1 MKSAVQD
8 VTDLEL
14 VEQPRTDQLPAVTG
28 STSLAE
34 VSAGPLA
41 MAMQAMKAGMSIADM
56 RGMLDLQKEWE
67 ANEARKAYNEA
78 MAAFKAEAVEIIKR
92 KQVDFA
98 TAKGRTQY
106 KHAELSDVIDAVGPS
121 LSKHGFS
128 WSWTLRQEKGWLEVT
143 CVLKHRLGHFESVTL
158 GAPPDDSG
166 GKNTIQAIVS
176 TKTYLERHTLK
187 AACGVAEKGED
198 DDANSSGGQ
207 QYDAAGTLQEWTD
220 KANAAINLLALND
233 TRKMAGQE
241 FNAAK
246 DVAGWNAFKAVVEK
260 KRAELIAGGAK

>member
-1 MKSAVQD
+1 MKSATAE
-8 VTDLEL
+8 VTDVEL
-14 VEQPRTDQLPAVTG
+14 VDQPRADQLPATTG
-28 STSLAE
+28 STALAE

-56 RGMLDLQKEWE
+56 RAMLDLQKEWE

-92 KQVDFA
+92 KEVDFA

-106 KHAELSDVIDAVGPS
+106 KHAELSDVIDAVGPA

-128 WSWTLRQEKGWLEVT
+128 WSWTLRQDKSWLEVT

-166 GKNTIQAIVS
+166 GKNTIQSIVS

-198 DDANSSGGQ
+198 NDGAGGAGKRKN
-207 QYDAAGTLQEWTD
+207 DWLAKVDEAASEEDLKKISREGSH
-220 KANAAINLLALND
+220 AFA
-233 TRKMAGQE
+233 
-241 FNAAK
+241 AAK
-246 DVAGWNAFKAVVEK
+246 DVPGYASFMKAVQ
-260 KRAELIAGGAK
+260 KRGAEIKGAK

>member
-1 MKSAVQD
+1 MKAAKAE

-14 VEQPRTDQLPAVTG
+14 VEQPRTEQALAIRQDTA
-28 STSLAE
+28 LAE
-34 VSAGPLA
+34 VGAGPLA
-41 MAMQAMKAGMSIADM
+41 MAMQALKAGMSIADM

-98 TAKGRTQY
+98 TSKGRTQY

-128 WSWTLRQEKGWLEVT
+128 WSWTLRQEKTWLDVT

-198 DDANSSGGQ
+198 DDGNGAAT

-246 DVAGWNAFKAVVEK
+246 DVAGWNAFKKVVDE
-260 KRAELIAGGAK
+260 KRAALIAGGAK

>member
-1 MKSAVQD
+1 MKTATAE

-14 VEQPRTDQLPAVTG
+14 VEQPRGAQIPATAT
-28 STSLAE
+28 STAALAE

-92 KQVDFA
+92 KQVDFS

-198 DDANSSGGQ
+198 DDAHGAPNR
-207 QYDAAGTLQEWTD
+207 AADW
-220 KANAAINLLALND
+220 LAKVAEATTEDDLRQ
-233 TRKMAGQE
+233 TSREGSKV
-241 FNAAK
+241 FTAAK
-246 DVAGWNAFKAVVEK
+246 DVPGYASFMKAVQ
-260 KRAELIAGGAK
+260 KRGAEIKGVK